1 MKHLLGGS
9 VLDIVIALVAVIIM
23 MWSHWS
29 EVKLPMIILL
39 LSENSICLTVFFI
52 CGFQKNV
59 LGKGEDC
66 YSSKIIFTSLSKKFF
81 LLKFSWLTILCYFLL
96 ESEVIQLHTYT
107 YPFPYRLSQNTEYIS
122 LCYRAGPW
130 CRSGSFIFSSMLLKS
145 HFDLKVCSVF
155 SS

>member
-66 YSSKIIFTSLSKKFF
+66 YSSKIIFTSLSEKIF
-81 LLKFSWLTILCYFLL
+81 LLKFS
-96 ESEVIQLHTYT
+96 
-107 YPFPYRLSQNTEYIS
+107 
-122 LCYRAGPW
+122 
-130 CRSGSFIFSSMLLKS
+130 
-145 HFDLKVCSVF
+145 
-155 SS
+155 